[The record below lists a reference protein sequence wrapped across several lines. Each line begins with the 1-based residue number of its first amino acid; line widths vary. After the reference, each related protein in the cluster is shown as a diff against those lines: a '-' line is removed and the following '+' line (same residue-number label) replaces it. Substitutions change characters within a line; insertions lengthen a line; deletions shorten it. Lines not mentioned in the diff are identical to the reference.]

1 MKYEHQFYKISENL
15 NTNSEVLGWDFDAW
29 VKSPNTVPTPPNLV
43 ISLTNQTILNLL
55 IIFESENNS
64 IMHGNVISAI
74 ELFSK
79 LTSYI
84 FVDLTT
90 GGLLNKNSLLNSI

>member
-15 NTNSEVLGWDFDAW
+15 NTNSEVLGCDFDAW